1 MQIIFNG
8 ERCEADEG
16 ISLGEFIKG
25 RGLNAEG
32 SAAAVNESI
41 VPKKSWESFILHEGM
56 TLDVFSLV
64 AGG

>member
-8 ERCEADEG
+8 ERCEADAG
-16 ISLGEFIKG
+16 ISLAEFIKD
-25 RGLNAEG
+25 RGLSAEG

-41 VPKKSWESFILHEGM
+41 VPKKSWETFILKEGM
-56 TLDVFSLV
+56 TLDVFNLV